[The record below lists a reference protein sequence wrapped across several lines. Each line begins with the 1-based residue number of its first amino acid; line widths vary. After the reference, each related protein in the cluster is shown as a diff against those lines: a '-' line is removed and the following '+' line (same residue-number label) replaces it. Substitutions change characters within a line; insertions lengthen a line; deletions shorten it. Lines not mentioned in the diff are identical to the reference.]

1 MNIFARDPTAVLQ
14 RDLFRYSFS
23 MSTAEEIAERL
34 RALPASLQQ
43 EALHYVESL
52 LQRQNLAQEERAW
65 SNASATHL
73 AASYGPDDSVY
84 DSQ

>member
-1 MNIFARDPTAVLQ
+1 MNVCARDLIAVLQ
-14 RDLFRYSFS
+14 RDLFRYSFF
-23 MSTAEEIAERL
+23 MSTAEEIAERV

-43 EALHYVESL
+43 EALHYVEYL

-65 SNASATHL
+65 FNACGVHL